1 MTVPAILTNIAIL
14 LVVVAMWDDMRRGG
28 RLTPARKTW
37 LLVAAIFTIV
47 SLVHQFFR

>member
-1 MTVPAILTNIAIL
+1 MAVPAILTNIAIL
-14 LVVVAMWDDMRRGG
+14 LVVVAIWDDMRRGG